1 MTEDGEMA
9 EEGPEVRAAE
19 PQGPTEDDVDG
30 EVDRFLGQVDDPEDI
45 RARGEAETEPEDA
58 EYEARMNER
67 YEDQIEHEK
76 EMLRQGGIDVDGTGE
91 GMPLGSTPIA
101 GPRYRPR
108 EVVEA
113 VAGARAEEAGAD
125 AGGAS
130 EAGAADAEALM
141 GPAPG
146 GAVSPAGA
154 GFQRPG
160 QPEQPGHGEA
170 VVVRLDEAGQ
180 ALLRNFMEVQSTT
193 VVQWTEA
200 IAREVKELKES
211 VPRFAT
217 GDLKLLAAEV
227 GKLAEYLRVEQADET
242 RRREASEAS
251 ESRWTR
257 PLRVAAVVAV
267 VGAFAAG
274 AGLQARWPVL
284 EDGTNGWKDIV
295 WQRHGIAIA
304 ECIKRASGRDRGEVC
319 SVSANI
325 R

>member
-9 EEGPEVRAAE
+9 EERPEGRAAGT
-19 PQGPTEDDVDG
+19 QGPADDDVDG

-45 RARGEAETEPEDA
+45 RARGVAESEPEDA

-67 YEDQIEHEK
+67 YEDQVEHEK

-91 GMPLGSTPIA
+91 GMPLGSKPIA

-108 EVVEA
+108 ERVEGA
-113 VAGARAEEAGAD
+113 ARERDEVAAAD
-125 AGGAS
+125 GGGAS
-130 EAGAADAEALM
+130 EAGAADGAAST
-141 GPAPG
+141 GPGPG
-146 GAVSPAGA
+146 GAVLPAGA
-154 GFQRPG
+154 GVERRG
-160 QPEQPGHGEA
+160 VPEKPGHGEA
-170 VVVRLDEAGQ
+170 VVVRLDQAGQ
-180 ALLRNFMEVQSTT
+180 ALLRNFMDVQSSA

-217 GDLKLLAAEV
+217 GDVKLLAAEV
-227 GKLAEYLRVEQADET
+227 GKLADYLRVEQADET
-242 RRREASEAS
+242 RRRETSEG
-251 ESRWTR
+251 RWTW
-257 PLRVAAVVAV
+257 PLRVAAVAAV

-304 ECIKRASGRDRGEVC
+304 ECIKRASVRDRGEVC
-319 SVSANI
+319 SVRANI

>member
-9 EEGPEVRAAE
+9 EERPEGRAAG
-19 PQGPTEDDVDG
+19 PQGPADDDVDG
-30 EVDRFLGQVDDPEDI
+30 EVGRFLGQVDDPEDI
-45 RARGEAETEPEDA
+45 RARGVAESEPEDA
-58 EYEARMNER
+58 EYEAKMNER

-76 EMLRQGGIDVDGTGE
+76 EMLRQGGIDVDGSGE
-91 GMPLGSTPIA
+91 GMPLGSTPIV

-113 VAGARAEEAGAD
+113 AARARAEEAAD
-125 AGGAS
+125 GGGPPD
-130 EAGAADAEALM
+130 GAALT
-141 GPAPG
+141 GPAPD
-146 GAVSPAGA
+146 GATLPAGA
-154 GFQRPG
+154 EVARPG
-160 QPEQPGHGEA
+160 LPEKPGHGEA
-170 VVVRLDEAGQ
+170 VVVRLDRAGQ
-180 ALLRNFMEVQSTT
+180 ALLRNFMDVQSSA

-217 GDLKLLAAEV
+217 GEVKLLAAEV
-227 GKLAEYLRVEQADET
+227 GKLADYLRVEQADET
-242 RRREASEAS
+242 RRREASEG
-251 ESRWTR
+251 RWTW

>member
-1 MTEDGEMA
+1 MA
-9 EEGPEVRAAE
+9 EERPEGRAAGT
-19 PQGPTEDDVDG
+19 QGPADDDVDG
-30 EVDRFLGQVDDPEDI
+30 EVGRFLGQVDDPEDI
-45 RARGEAETEPEDA
+45 RARGVAESEPEDA

-76 EMLRQGGIDVDGTGE
+76 QMLREGGIDVDGTGE
-91 GMPLGSTPIA
+91 GMPLGSKPIT

-108 EVVEA
+108 EMVEA
-113 VAGARAEEAGAD
+113 AARERDDEAAAD
-125 AGGAS
+125 GG
-130 EAGAADAEALM
+130 GAADGAAST

-146 GAVSPAGA
+146 GAVLPAGVEVE
-154 GFQRPG
+154 RPG
-160 QPEQPGHGEA
+160 LPERPGHGEA
-170 VVVRLDEAGQ
+170 VVVRLDQAGQ
-180 ALLRNFMEVQSTT
+180 ALLRNFMDVQSSA
-193 VVQWTEA
+193 VVQWTDA

-217 GDLKLLAAEV
+217 GDVKLLAAEV

-251 ESRWTR
+251 EGRWTR
-257 PLRVAAVVAV
+257 PLRVAAVAAV
-267 VGAFAAG
+267 LGAFAAG

-319 SVSANI
+319 SVSATI

>member
-1 MTEDGEMA
+1 MTEDGEMP
-9 EEGPEVRAAE
+9 EERPEGRAAGT
-19 PQGPTEDDVDG
+19 QGPADDDVDG
-30 EVDRFLGQVDDPEDI
+30 EVGRFLGQVDDPEDI
-45 RARGEAETEPEDA
+45 RARGEAESEPEDA

-76 EMLRQGGIDVDGTGE
+76 EMLREGGIDVDGTGE

-108 EVVEA
+108 EVAEA
-113 VAGARAEEAGAD
+113 AARERDEEAAAD
-125 AGGAS
+125 GGGAS
-130 EAGAADAEALM
+130 EAGAADGAAST

-146 GAVSPAGA
+146 GAVLPAGA
-154 GFQRPG
+154 EVGRPG
-160 QPEQPGHGEA
+160 VPEKPGHGEA
-170 VVVRLDEAGQ
+170 VVVRLDQAGQ

-242 RRREASEAS
+242 RRREALEAS
-251 ESRWTR
+251 AGRWTR
-257 PLRVAAVVAV
+257 PLRVAAVAAV

-284 EDGTNGWKDIV
+284 GDGTNGWKDIV

>member
-9 EEGPEVRAAE
+9 EEGPEGRAAGA
-19 PQGPTEDDVDG
+19 QGPAEDDVDG

-76 EMLRQGGIDVDGTGE
+76 EMLREGGIDVDGTGE
-91 GMPLGSTPIA
+91 GMPLGSKPIA
-101 GPRYRPR
+101 GPRYRPKDVVAAAAR
-108 EVVEA
+108 E
-113 VAGARAEEAGAD
+113 RDEEAAAD
-125 AGGAS
+125 GGVAS
-130 EAGAADAEALM
+130 EAGAADGAPST
-141 GPAPG
+141 GPALG
-146 GAVSPAGA
+146 GAVLPAGA
-154 GFQRPG
+154 EVERPSR
-160 QPEQPGHGEA
+160 PERPGHGEA
-170 VVVRLDEAGQ
+170 VVVRLDRAGQ
-180 ALLRNFMEVQSTT
+180 ALLRNFMDVQSSA

-217 GDLKLLAAEV
+217 GDVKLLVAEV
-227 GKLAEYLRVEQADET
+227 GKLADYLRVEQADEK
-242 RRREASEAS
+242 RRREASEG
-251 ESRWTR
+251 RWTW
-257 PLRVAAVVAV
+257 PLRVAAVVAI

>member
-1 MTEDGEMA
+1 MTEDGEMP
-9 EEGPEVRAAE
+9 EERPEGRAAGT
-19 PQGPTEDDVDG
+19 PRPADDDVDG
-30 EVDRFLGQVDDPEDI
+30 EVDRFLGQVDDPEEI
-45 RARGEAETEPEDA
+45 RARGAAESEPEDA

-76 EMLRQGGIDVDGTGE
+76 EMLRQGGIDVDGSGE

-113 VAGARAEEAGAD
+113 AERARAEEAAAD
-125 AGGAS
+125 GGGAS
-130 EAGAADAEALM
+130 EAGAAST

-146 GAVSPAGA
+146 GAVLPAGA
-154 GFQRPG
+154 EVERPG
-160 QPEQPGHGEA
+160 VPEKPGHGEA
-170 VVVRLDEAGQ
+170 VVVRLDQAGQ
-180 ALLRNFMEVQSTT
+180 ALLRNFMDVQSSA

-217 GDLKLLAAEV
+217 GDVKLLAAEV
-227 GKLAEYLRVEQADET
+227 GKLADYLRVEQADET

-251 ESRWTR
+251 EGRWAW

>member
-19 PQGPTEDDVDG
+19 PQGPADDDMDG

-45 RARGEAETEPEDA
+45 RARGVAESEPEDA
-58 EYEARMNER
+58 EYEAEMNER

-76 EMLRQGGIDVDGTGE
+76 EMLREGGIDVDGTGE
-91 GMPLGSTPIA
+91 GMPLGSTPIT

-113 VAGARAEEAGAD
+113 AARARDEEAAAD
-125 AGGAS
+125 GG
-130 EAGAADAEALM
+130 GAADGAAST
-141 GPAPG
+141 GPVPG
-146 GAVSPAGA
+146 GAVLPAGA
-154 GFQRPG
+154 EVGPSG
-160 QPEQPGHGEA
+160 LPERPGHGEA

-200 IAREVKELKES
+200 IVREVKELKES

-251 ESRWTR
+251 EGRWTWA
-257 PLRVAAVVAV
+257 LRVAAVAAV